1 MPGSKNIRYGLIWIF
16 IGAVLTGL
24 SYLVIP
30 GGSYIFFYGALVAG
44 GLQLII
50 GLGQG
55 LGYMLKGEEGQ
66 NKAKARGLH
75 KAVVQSMVS
84 VALADG
90 EVKDEEVKSIIK
102 IYKNLFH
109 HEISEDDVWSIIE
122 SIVNDSDFDIQET
135 LVDVK
140 SILDS
145 SMKNLIVR
153 ASFFVASADGE
164 IHEDEKDTLL
174 EIVGGLARG
183 TDEVTDILD
192 DDIRA
197 ILISSNK

>member
-1 MPGSKNIRYGLIWIF
+1 M
-16 IGAVLTGL
+16 
-24 SYLVIP
+24 
-30 GGSYIFFYGALVAG
+30 AG

-197 ILISSNK
+197 ILRSSNK